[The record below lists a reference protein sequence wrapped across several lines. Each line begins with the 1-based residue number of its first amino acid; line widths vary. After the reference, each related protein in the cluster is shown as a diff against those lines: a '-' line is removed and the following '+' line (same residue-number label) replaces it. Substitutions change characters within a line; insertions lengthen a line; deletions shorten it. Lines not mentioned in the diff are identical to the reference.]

1 MPPPPPGD
9 PGGLGGSGFGKDFA
23 EDLDVLLSNTR
34 SWIDSNDFFGNVR
47 NWLEEN
53 SSDYFMNTLILVI
66 SMWIGVAVLLYIV
79 ASFVLKSK
87 NASSSETETKDKV
100 KNNEDESKSENK
112 EATTAV
118 KSEIT
123 LSDSEAKVN
132 AEDTEENDE
141 KNQGAKGLQS
151 IANEGRITP
160 PISIGSDFEAV
171 DWVNQCIFKICESP
185 SIRTALT
192 HLWFDALSQYTKSLG
207 IEVILVFICN

>member
-171 DWVNQCIFKICESP
+171 DWVNQCIFKICESL

-192 HLWFDALSQYTKSLG
+192 NLWFDALSQYTKSLG
-207 IEVILVFICN
+207 IEVIFGF

>member
-1 MPPPPPGD
+1 
-9 PGGLGGSGFGKDFA
+9 
-23 EDLDVLLSNTR
+23 
-34 SWIDSNDFFGNVR
+34 
-47 NWLEEN
+47 
-53 SSDYFMNTLILVI
+53 MNTLLLVVG
-66 SMWIGVAVLLYIV
+66 MWVGVAVLLYIV
-79 ASFVLKSK
+79 ASFVLKS
-87 NASSSETETKDKV
+87 NSASSSSETDKTEKA

-112 EATTAV
+112 EATAV

-123 LSDSEAKVN
+123 LSDSEVKVN
-132 AEDTEENDE
+132 AEITEKSDE
-141 KNQGAKGLQS
+141 KNQDAKGLQS

-207 IEVILVFICN
+207 IEVILVFSYL

>member
-1 MPPPPPGD
+1 
-9 PGGLGGSGFGKDFA
+9 
-23 EDLDVLLSNTR
+23 
-34 SWIDSNDFFGNVR
+34 
-47 NWLEEN
+47 
-53 SSDYFMNTLILVI
+53 MNTLILVI
-66 SMWIGVAVLLYIV
+66 SMQIGVAVLLYIV

-87 NASSSETETKDKV
+87 NASPSETETKNKV

-112 EATTAV
+112 EATAV

-132 AEDTEENDE
+132 ADNTEENDE

-207 IEVILVFICN
+207 IEVILAF